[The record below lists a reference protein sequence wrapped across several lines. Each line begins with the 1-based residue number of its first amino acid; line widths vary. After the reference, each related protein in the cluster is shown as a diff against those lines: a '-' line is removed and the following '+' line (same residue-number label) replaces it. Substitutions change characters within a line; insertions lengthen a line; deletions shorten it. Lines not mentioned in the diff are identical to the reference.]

1 MAERTFTSVGTR
13 AARLNGPQ
21 IVTGR
26 ILYADD
32 VQLPGMLH
40 GALLRSPHGH
50 ARIRSIDTTKAK
62 KLPGVVDVVTAKDI
76 PGISIFA
83 TKEVTSQGHKIAAVA
98 AIDPD
103 IARDAVAL
111 IEVDYEV
118 LPAVSDPVTGM
129 QPDAPEA
136 VLGAHCEDV
145 KAPDGRPYRNVGNH
159 AVTEEGDVE
168 KAFAE
173 ADAVVEFEYSAPY
186 WHQAYLEPNSST
198 ARLEPDGRLTV
209 WTSCQGSF
217 NIRDGLASTL
227 NMPAGKIKVIAV
239 EMGGGFG
246 AKNGMF
252 VEPHAAVLAMRTG
265 KPVKI
270 TMTRE
275 EEFHDGRPAPGC
287 WVRLKTAGKKD
298 GTITAMEGRIVWD
311 GGIGGRGG
319 GPRRLVGP
327 YNIPNIRLEGFGVR
341 TNKPTPGAYRAP
353 GAPQTALARES
364 NLDALAKEL
373 GLDPIEFRIKN
384 AVGKGNYAASGMP
397 VTHDWLPDLLRAT
410 AEKGKWGKRKL
421 EKNQGIGVAVGD
433 WHNASGATNAF
444 ITVAADGSVSVL
456 TGQVDITGVHT
467 VMAQIVAEELG
478 IPVEKVTVTLGDT
491 DEVPWTS
498 LSAGSKA
505 TYSAGTAAREA
516 AGEARKRILRLASEK
531 LEASPE
537 DLELADEKVSVVGTP
552 EQSVTL
558 AELAGDA
565 MGTNE
570 GPISGQWVLGRIP
583 TYPSYS
589 ADIAVVEVDPETG
602 KIKLL
607 DLVAAQDVGRALN
620 PMLVEGQMEGGAVQ
634 SIAYGMMEGYAYDEQ
649 ARVMNPHLLDYAI
662 PTIMD
667 IPHITSI
674 MVEEPAAHG
683 PYGGKGVGEPPI
695 IPGAAAI
702 VNAVADAI
710 GVRVTDIPLTP
721 QRIVAALKKAT

>member
-1 MAERTFTSVGTR
+1 MPP
-13 AARLNGPQ
+13 LPQ
-21 IVTGR
+21 
-26 ILYADD
+26 
-32 VQLPGMLH
+32 
-40 GALLRSPHGH
+40 
-50 ARIRSIDTTKAK
+50 
-62 KLPGVVDVVTAKDI
+62 
-76 PGISIFA
+76 
-83 TKEVTSQGHKIAAVA
+83 
-98 AIDPD
+98 
-103 IARDAVAL
+103 
-111 IEVDYEV
+111 
-118 LPAVSDPVTGM
+118 
-129 QPDAPEA
+129 
-136 VLGAHCEDV
+136 
-145 KAPDGRPYRNVGNH
+145 
-159 AVTEEGDVE
+159 
-168 KAFAE
+168 
-173 ADAVVEFEYSAPY
+173 
-186 WHQAYLEPNSST
+186 
-198 ARLEPDGRLTV
+198 
-209 WTSCQGSF
+209 
-217 NIRDGLASTL
+217 
-227 NMPAGKIKVIAV
+227 
-239 EMGGGFG
+239 
-246 AKNGMF
+246 
-252 VEPHAAVLAMRTG
+252 
-265 KPVKI
+265 
-270 TMTRE
+270 
-275 EEFHDGRPAPGC
+275 
-287 WVRLKTAGKKD
+287 
-298 GTITAMEGRIVWD
+298 
-311 GGIGGRGG
+311 
-319 GPRRLVGP
+319 
-327 YNIPNIRLEGFGVR
+327 
-341 TNKPTPGAYRAP
+341 
-353 GAPQTALARES
+353 
-364 NLDALAKEL
+364 
-373 GLDPIEFRIKN
+373 
-384 AVGKGNYAASGMP
+384 
-397 VTHDWLPDLLRAT
+397 
-410 AEKGKWGKRKL
+410 
-421 EKNQGIGVAVGD
+421 
-433 WHNASGATNAF
+433 
-444 ITVAADGSVSVL
+444 
-456 TGQVDITGVHT
+456 
-467 VMAQIVAEELG
+467 
-478 IPVEKVTVTLGDT
+478 
-491 DEVPWTS
+491 VPWTS